1 MTVNLWIRTFGLSV
15 IVLLIFSTRL
25 VSSEDGM
32 LTEEP
37 IIHCRVSGGSFLTP
51 EHFALYSCAKCYRH
65 MDNRIFANGTKLR
78 QRGLWLQNPITN
90 ELYEATY
97 ENKSSLIFKTFRTS
111 KEATLWIKCCKAA
124 VKCCKT
130 MRRTPL
136 PISGENFC
144 PRTWDGWNCWP
155 DTPVGTNAQASCPSY
170 IYFNS
175 DKPQCTRYAKKTC
188 WDNGTWYI
196 NFRGNEYSDY
206 STCGQGEDIKL
217 LMKTHLITFGISI
230 VLLIPAL
237 IIFFYYRQ
245 LRVYRVF
252 MHKNLFIALLLTAIF
267 VIVFESYFILDSFNN
282 PDSVLEANGSGCKL
296 FYTVTKYMRLSTYM
310 WMFCEGFYLHKLIAA
325 AFAEQTGVFLFCVI
339 GWGVPIIP
347 VSIWAI
353 TRQLM
358 ADDLCWTVPGY
369 YEWIIYVPMLTALIV
384 NLCFLGHI
392 VQIIITKLRSK
403 NTNEPAQFRR
413 AVKATMILVPL
424 FGLHFLFLA
433 YNHKKGD
440 CHAILILNLVI
451 YSMDGLQGGLVSLLF
466 CYLNSEV
473 IYLLKRSY
481 NRKKMVHDIASHM
494 SSRRKRESRT
504 SVSTNMETLPTEAAL
519 ARRKE

>member
-15 IVLLIFSTRL
+15 IVLLVFSSRL
-25 VSSEDGM
+25 VSSEDIF
-32 LTEEP
+32 TEEP
-37 IIHCRVSGGSFLTP
+37 VIHCRVSGGSFLTP
-51 EHFALYSCAKCYRH
+51 EHFSRYSCAKCYRH

-78 QRGLWLQNPITN
+78 QRGLWLQNPVTN

-97 ENKSSLIFKTFRTS
+97 ENKSSPIFKTFRTS

-136 PISGENFC
+136 PVSGENYC

-155 DTPVGTNAQASCPSY
+155 DTPVGTNAQAPCPSY

-267 VIVFESYFILDSFNN
+267 VTVFESYFILDSFNN

-296 FYTVTKYMRLSTYM
+296 FFTRSQK
-310 WMFCEGFYLHKLIAA
+310 
-325 AFAEQTGVFLFCVI
+325 QTGVFLFCVI

-413 AVKATMILVPL
+413 AVKATMVLVPL
-424 FGLHFLFLA
+424 VAF
-433 YNHKKGD
+433 
-440 CHAILILNLVI
+440 
-451 YSMDGLQGGLVSLLF
+451 VSLLF

-519 ARRKE
+519 ARKE